1 MPVVCNYNEKQLHLK
16 PNPYLMSRNGYII
29 HDQQAIYYMTFTIV
43 GWIDVFSRQSY
54 RDILIDSF
62 KYCQKNKGLRL
73 HAYVI
78 MTNHVHLIVSVQDG
92 FNISNFVSDCKKF
105 SAKKILDEIESSG
118 VESRREWMLHQFKYY
133 ASRHSRN
140 EKYQLWEHD
149 NHFIELSSTAF
160 TQQKIDYIHQNPVSA
175 GLVYR
180 AEDYVYSSASNY
192 AGIDQII
199 DVDCLF

>member
-1 MPVVCNYNEKQLHLK
+1 MARK
-16 PNPYLMSRNGYII
+16 GYII
-29 HDQQAIYYMTFTIV
+29 HDQQAVYYMTFTVV
-43 GWIDVFSRQSY
+43 GWIDAFSRQCY
-54 RDILIDSF
+54 RDILIESF
-62 KYCQKNKGLRL
+62 KYCKKHKGIHL

-78 MTNHVHLIVSVQDG
+78 MTNHAHLIVSVDEG
-92 FNISNFVSDCKKF
+92 FSISDFVRDCKKF
-105 SAKKILDEIESSG
+105 TAKQILEDIESNG
-118 VESRREWMLHQFKYY
+118 IESRREWMLHQFKYY

-149 NHFIELSSTAF
+149 SHFIELTSPTF
-160 TQQKIDYIHQNPVSA
+160 TQQKIDYIHQNPVTA

-192 AGIDQII
+192 AGIDQIV

>member
-1 MPVVCNYNEKQLHLK
+1 
-16 PNPYLMSRNGYII
+16 MSCNGYII
-29 HDQQAIYYMTFTIV
+29 HDQQAIYYMTFTVV
-43 GWIDVFSRQSY
+43 GWIDVFSRQCY
-54 RDILIDSF
+54 RDFVIESF
-62 KYCQKNKGLRL
+62 KYCQQHKGMHL

-78 MTNHVHLIVSVQDG
+78 MTNHVHLIVSADEG
-92 FNISNFVSDCKKF
+92 FSISNFVRDCKKYT
-105 SAKKILDEIESSG
+105 AKQILDDIAANG
-118 VESRREWMLHQFKYY
+118 IESRREWMLHQFEYY

-149 NHFIELSSTAF
+149 NHFVELSSPAF
-160 TQQKIDYIHQNPVSA
+160 TQQKIDYIHQNPVRA

-199 DVDCLF
+199 DIDCLF

>member
-1 MPVVCNYNEKQLHLK
+1 MARK
-16 PNPYLMSRNGYII
+16 GYII

-54 RDILIDSF
+54 RDMVIDSF
-62 KYCQKNKGLRL
+62 KYCQENKGLHL

-78 MTNHVHLIVSVQDG
+78 MSNHIHLIVSVDEG
-92 FNISNFVSDCKKF
+92 HNLSDFVRDCKKF
-105 SAKKILDEIESSG
+105 TAKQILDDIENNNI
-118 VESRREWMLHQFKYY
+118 ESRREWMLHQFKYY

-140 EKYQLWEHD
+140 ETYQLWQHE
-149 NHFIELSSTAF
+149 NHFVELSSPAF
-160 TQQKIDYIHQNPVSA
+160 MQQKIDYIHENPVNA

-192 AGIDQII
+192 ADIDNII
-199 DVDCLF
+199 EVDCLF

>member
-1 MPVVCNYNEKQLHLK
+1 
-16 PNPYLMSRNGYII
+16 MSRNGYII

>member
-1 MPVVCNYNEKQLHLK
+1 MA
-16 PNPYLMSRNGYII
+16 RTGYII
-29 HDQQAIYYMTFTIV
+29 HDQQAIYYMTFTVV
-43 GWIDVFSRQSY
+43 GWIDVFSRQRY
-54 RDILIDSF
+54 RDIVIESF
-62 KYCQKNKGLRL
+62 KYCQQNKGLHL

-78 MTNHVHLIVSVQDG
+78 MTNHVHLIVSVNEG
-92 FNISNFVSDCKKF
+92 SSISDFVRDCKKYT
-105 SAKKILDEIESSG
+105 AKHILDDIEING
-118 VESRREWMLHQFKYY
+118 IESRREWMLHQFKYY

-149 NHFIELSSTAF
+149 NHFVELSSPAF
-160 TQQKIDYIHQNPVSA
+160 TQQKIDYIHQNPVRA